1 MSSPIAPP
9 SASPASHGSPSVPR
23 DANLDLLRAAAIVLV
38 LVYHVVGMWPVEQPL
53 VRRFAVLGKHGVDLF
68 FVLSGFLIGG
78 LYFRELQQR
87 GHVEPLTFWLRRAIR
102 TMPPY
107 FVALAAVYAAV
118 WSARRDPFDPAYLW
132 FGQNYRPQL
141 PFFQASW
148 SLCVEEH
155 AYVAMV
161 LGLGWL
167 ATRQRMIGPVLVGA
181 CLSAAAM
188 PLLDGAVSR
197 WSGWPSCET
206 ATHLWFGGIAVGV
219 LAGWMRVFREPLWQ
233 RVRAVCARIWPV
245 PLTIACLM
253 ALAGP
258 AWQPWVP
265 SAMAGGCAA
274 VLAAVADR
282 APLPLATAR
291 LTRAIAVASYST
303 YLTHGLV
310 IHVGRMLRTRFPQ
323 VPDPVMFV
331 VWIALIAGV
340 AAVFYRCVER
350 TSISVRDRLV
360 PRPGGRD
367 RGPVLPAPHP

>member
-1 MSSPIAPP
+1 MTSFTPLP
-9 SASPASHGSPSVPR
+9 SASPASHGAPSVPR

-38 LVYHVVGMWPVEQPL
+38 VVYHVVGMWPVKQPI
-53 VRRFAVLGKHGVDLF
+53 VQRFAGLGSHGVDLF

-87 GHVEPLTFWLRRAIR
+87 GHVESLTFWLRRAIR

-107 FVALAAVYAAV
+107 FVALVAVYAAV
-118 WSARRDPFDPAYLW
+118 WIARRDPFDPTYLW
-132 FGQNYRPQL
+132 FGQNYRTRL

-167 ATRQRMIGPVLVGA
+167 ARRRQVIGPVLVA
-181 CLSAAAM
+181 TCLAAAAM
-188 PLLDGAVSR
+188 PLIDGAVSR
-197 WSGWPSCET
+197 WSGWQSCKS
-206 ATHLWFGGIAVGV
+206 ATHLWFGGIAMGV
-219 LAGWMRVFREPLWQ
+219 LASWVRVFREPLW
-233 RVRAVCARIWPV
+233 RRARGVCGRIWPI
-245 PLTIACLM
+245 PLTIACVM

-265 SAMAGGCAA
+265 FAMACGCAPLL
-274 VLAAVADR
+274 VAVADR
-282 APLPLATAR
+282 PPLPFATAW
-291 LTRAIAVASYST
+291 LTRAIAMASYST

-340 AAVFYRCVER
+340 ATVFYWCVER
-350 TSISVRDRLV
+350 TSILARDRLV
-360 PRPGGRD
+360 PRPGSK
-367 RGPVLPAPHP
+367 APGAAPRP